1 MQPACLVWRPAPAGR
16 NKLFGMVDLQQ
27 RNDSLLESFFN
38 TTPLRNKA
46 LVFPAL
52 NPGTSNSY
60 FPVRF
65 FSSPCGKVKNGACI
79 SGPSPYGSRP
89 IIVAPDQAGRKIRE
103 NMVWGEIFPL
113 SFLFLVPLSFLF
125 LASLP
130 FFPILPPDFFFFFLR
145 TLPRY
150 DTKYKAKIRE
160 NMVLGEIF
168 PLSFLFLASLPF
180 FPILPPDFFFFFLR
194 TLPRYDT
201 KYKASWCCGIFFCHD
216 SAHTSRHPLVP
227 GACQN
232 PTTTGGASHS
242 SFSLSITPRKLP
254 NFPPCAAFF
263 RPAPFSLYG
272 GVAIYGREPYGRVPI
287 IMGGATLVGVN
298 WLLLIGARL
307 KLL

>member
-130 FFPILPPDFFFFFLR
+130 FFPILPPDFFFFFFCGR
-145 TLPRY
+145 CQ
-150 DTKYKAKIRE
+150 DTIRSTKHHGAA
-160 NMVLGEIF
+160 V
-168 PLSFLFLASLPF
+168 
-180 FPILPPDFFFFFLR
+180 FFFAMTQL
-194 TLPRYDT
+194 THHVIHSY
-201 KYKASWCCGIFFCHD
+201 
-216 SAHTSRHPLVP
+216 LVP
-227 GACQN
+227 AKTQ
-232 PTTTGGASHS
+232 
-242 SFSLSITPRKLP
+242 LQQ
-254 NFPPCAAFF
+254 AARRT
-263 RPAPFSLYG
+263 RPSA
-272 GVAIYGREPYGRVPI
+272 
-287 IMGGATLVGVN
+287 
-298 WLLLIGARL
+298 
-307 KLL
+307 